1 MVPAMNT
8 AAKQAPRVKKL
19 DDPRTLRALAHP
31 LRLQLLGILRTAG
44 PATVS
49 GLAESVGQAVPL
61 VSYHLRQLADH
72 GFIEEA
78 PELAKDRRETW
89 WKSSH
94 EFTSWSITDFLD
106 TPERLD
112 AIGVFQREVLQRHFE
127 RIEQFFAQAPSWSR
141 EWLDASEMSD
151 VRVTLTPSQLK
162 ELTGELWDVIN
173 RWREREP
180 EAEGGESTELI
191 LYAFPIRQGSP

>member
-1 MVPAMNT
+1 MYYGWVVS
-8 AAKQAPRVKKL
+8 AAPKVKKL
-19 DDPRTLRALAHP
+19 EDPRTLRALAHP
-31 LRLQLLGILRTAG
+31 LRLKLLGLLRTGG

-49 GLAESVGQAVPL
+49 SLATAVVQAVPL
-61 VSYHLRQLADH
+61 VSYHLRQLAEH

-94 EFTSWSITDFLD
+94 EFTSWSMTDFLD

-112 AIGVFQREVLQRHFE
+112 AIGVLQREILERHFD
-127 RIEQFFAQAPSWSR
+127 RIEEFFAGAPSWSR

-151 VRVTLTPSQLK
+151 LRLTLTPTELKQL
-162 ELTGELWDVIN
+162 TTELWDVIN
-173 RWREREP
+173 RWRAREP
-180 EAEGGESTELI
+180 EPSDDVESTEVI
-191 LYAFPIRQGSP
+191 LYAFPVRRASL